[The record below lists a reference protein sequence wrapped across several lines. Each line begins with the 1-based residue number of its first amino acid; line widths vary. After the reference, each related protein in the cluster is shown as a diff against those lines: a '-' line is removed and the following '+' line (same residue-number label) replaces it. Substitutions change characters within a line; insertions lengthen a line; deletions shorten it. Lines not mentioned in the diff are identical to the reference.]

1 MWRPPELLAR
11 AGRAV
16 LGDPQASQPV
26 TNALAVLMLFDPE
39 LSVLGAVPNL
49 PEVSVYALDQ

>member
-1 MWRPPELLAR
+1 VAPPEFLAR
-11 AGRAV
+11 GGRAV

-26 TNALAVLMLFDPE
+26 AYALPILMLFDPE

-49 PEVSVYALDQ
+49 PEVSVDALDQ